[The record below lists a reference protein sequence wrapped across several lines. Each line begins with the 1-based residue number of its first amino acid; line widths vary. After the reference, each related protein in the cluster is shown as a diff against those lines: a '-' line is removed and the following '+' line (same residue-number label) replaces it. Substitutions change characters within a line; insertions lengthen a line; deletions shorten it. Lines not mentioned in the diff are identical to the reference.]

1 MLFVNLSEISCA
13 NYSIIIIYYEVFLYF
28 FQNQF
33 FIKIVFFA
41 LWRKK
46 IRTHLVK
53 SVISGIL
60 QGLIKIYKKCI
71 EVIFFFTPKLQCSY
85 IMVLVDNA

>member
-28 FQNQF
+28 FRNQF

-53 SVISGIL
+53 SVISGVL
-60 QGLIKIYKKCI
+60 QGLVKICKNYI
-71 EVIFFFTPKLQCSY
+71 EVNLFSLLSCSALISWY
-85 IMVLVDNA
+85 S